1 MKSKEI
7 REMDTEG
14 LNKKLQDLK
23 QELFNL
29 RLRKNVEQLEN
40 PKMFRSTRRGIAQIL
55 TVLREKGSN

>member
-1 MKSKEI
+1 MKSREI

-40 PKMFRSTRRGIAQIL
+40 PKRFRNIRRGIARIL